1 MSKKIGFF
9 SNINRGDTVPQ
20 TVTVFDVSAS
30 LSNTASPLVPDTI
43 TFDIDSTLTPTPD
56 TVPVYWSTSGGNVS
70 VADFTD
76 GEISGSVKLDA
87 QGNATVVRQITLTE
101 TGASGNVVFTFKTG
115 DPVIG
120 NVIHTQTVDL
130 TSSRYATKTRYVGDG
145 VQYADVFTQDY
156 HLLYNNTF
164 ANTNNQGELLYSDQ
178 AVRLELVPGDKLEIT
193 SIQTPD
199 SNTAVTD
206 VEVLQVGISGSSGFL
221 GTTNEANTLIGSSGG
236 GAGGHV
242 VHATNVS
249 LTANTY
255 IVVDRIYERTLTAYG
270 KTETGT
276 GAEFTVFDRV
286 NGMGMI
292 DTGVMQV
299 YNTAQAANASATV
312 GEFAII
318 LNTTNYPYQ
327 NTVKRYDGAAWQT
340 PSIGAQQ
347 TAAKNALANALVVSR
362 SWSPDIS
369 TAGTDDIHG
378 AGVNY
383 YGARIVPP
391 EGGGGGDGANTTV
404 TTGIAS
410 ISENVLQTAYI
421 AGNSAV
427 TASINDGAG
436 GAGQAGNGGDP
447 TGSAGGAGGAGFVS
461 DIRGFGNVQYGA
473 GGAGANATV
482 TGTQYVASN
491 YRQWNDSS
499 EQFETVTAYPPG
511 TGQQGYGDTITRIT
525 PDEYGFT
532 SGGGI
537 TNQGRIYLKFTDFRR
552 FLTL

>member
-30 LSNTASPLVPDTI
+30 LSNTASPQVPDTI
-43 TFDIDSTLTPTPD
+43 TFDIDSTLTPPANTI
-56 TVPVYWSTSGGNVS
+56 PVYWSTSGGNVT

-76 GEISGSVKLDA
+76 GALSGTVKLDA
-87 QGNATVVRQITLTE
+87 QGNATVVRQITLIE
-101 TGASGNVVFTFKTG
+101 TGASGNVVFTFRTG

-130 TSSRYATKTRYVGDG
+130 TSARYATKTRYIGDN

-156 HLLYNNTF
+156 HLLYYNQF

-178 AVRLELVPGDKLEIT
+178 AVRLELLPGDKLEIT
-193 SIQTPD
+193 DIQTPT

-242 VHATNVS
+242 VHATNVT

-276 GAEFTVFDRV
+276 GAEFTLLDNV

-299 YNTAQAANASATV
+299 YNSAQAANASASV
-312 GEFAII
+312 GDFAII
-318 LNTTNYPYQ
+318 LNTTNYPYK

-347 TAAKNALANALVVSR
+347 TAARNTLANALLVSR

-383 YGARIVPP
+383 YGTRTVPP

-410 ISENVLQTAYI
+410 IDENVLQTAYI

-427 TASINDGAG
+427 TVSINDGAG
-436 GAGQAGNGGDP
+436 GAGQGGNGGDP
-447 TGSAGGAGGAGFVS
+447 SGSAGGDGGAGFVS

-482 TGTQYVASN
+482 VGTQYVASN
-491 YRQWNDSS
+491 YRQWNTSS
-499 EQFETVTAYPPG
+499 QQFETVTAYPPG
-511 TGQQGYGDTITRIT
+511 TGQQGYGDTVTRIT
-525 PDEYGFT
+525 PDEYGWT